1 MERGV
6 KTHISPPSQ
15 KMFFFPIHIKRSK
28 SLDINNKD
36 IRDANKANDESDDEG
51 ESMDWW
57 SKYFAS
63 LDKLIM
69 VKFIVYCQ

>member
-1 MERGV
+1 
-6 KTHISPPSQ
+6 
-15 KMFFFPIHIKRSK
+15 MFCLFLFYYFP
-28 SLDINNKD
+28 DINNKD

-69 VKFIVYCQ
+69 VKFSNCQNRGNLAPSVLC